1 MSFPQHHESS
11 PSSVAEVRSTNPEE
25 GVRKTDVDE
34 GISLRAIVPAS

>member
-11 PSSVAEVRSTNPEE
+11 SSCVAVVRSTIPEE

-34 GISLRAIVPAS
+34 GRSLRAIGPAS

>member
-11 PSSVAEVRSTNPEE
+11 TSWLTVVRSTNPAE

-34 GISLRAIVPAS
+34 GISLRAIGPAS